1 MLMRAVFISL
11 ALGLFNNVSAQD
23 LNAVQAETQ
32 RTIREG
38 NKYWNEAQKSAS
50 VDRTCVD
57 VRRACTDLL
66 DAEETRIAAFSAWKK
81 AMKLRRPIDIAVERL
96 KLIGDNPPPV
106 GGDPNR
112 DTLIAAC
119 RKLTRAKK

>member
-38 NKYWNEAQKSAS
+38 NKYWNEAQKSA
-50 VDRTCVD
+50 
-57 VRRACTDLL
+57 
-66 DAEETRIAAFSAWKK
+66 
-81 AMKLRRPIDIAVERL
+81 MKLRRPIDIAVERL